1 MLHERN
7 GYLKNLP
14 SSICQETMPR
24 NIPTKHGFNWCNY
37 SSHFSKDS
45 FLKIFC
51 FVAAKI
57 KVALLLSQCLRVQ
70 LLIFFKCRPEKL
82 DIMWFCDA
90 HLFSMGVFEH
100 TRPSVLL
107 H

>member
-1 MLHERN
+1 MLRERN

-14 SSICQETMPR
+14 SSICQETMAR
-24 NIPTKHGFNWCNY
+24 NVPTKHSFDWCNY

-57 KVALLLSQCLRVQ
+57 KVALLLSQSTAFD
-70 LLIFFKCRPEKL
+70 FFKCRPEKL
-82 DIMWFCDA
+82 DIMWFCEA
-90 HLFSMGVFEH
+90 NLFSMGVFEH
-100 TRPSVLL
+100 TRPSFLL